1 MDKLFKVERMM
12 NLQKTN
18 QEFTIA
24 YYKNNSLARKALHMQ
39 LEKIWLLRE
48 SKEQAQKKLQNQLQI
63 FGYKRV
69 PRWLSFILRITLGL
83 SKEPISDVHIKLIL
97 FIFPVWYLGY
107 SISNSSQQDH
117 FEVKILYY
125 TKGLK
130 QLDFFGIEKKWLTE
144 LALLERSLKVH

>member
-1 MDKLFKVERMM
+1 
-12 NLQKTN
+12 
-18 QEFTIA
+18 
-24 YYKNNSLARKALHMQ
+24 MQ